1 MTPPLTT
8 EERIEAL
15 ERHVVRLYDEAMLR
29 RLAEAE
35 RKVAEALR
43 RIDVLE
49 RALMAYR
56 EQLAA

>member
-1 MTPPLTT
+1 MSTI
-8 EERIEAL
+8 EERLEAL
-15 ERHVVRLYDEAMLR
+15 ERHVVRLYDEATVR

-43 RIDVLE
+43 KIDVLE
-49 RALMAYR
+49 RALLAYR

>member
-1 MTPPLTT
+1 MTI
-8 EERIEAL
+8 EERLLAL
-15 ERHVVRLYDEAMLR
+15 ETHVVRLYDEATVR

-35 RKVAEALR
+35 HKVAEALR